1 MEIRLPLS
9 RFDVGGDV
17 VQNGLKGFIYGERGV
32 WRPGDSLF
40 LSFILE
46 DKLKKLPGGYPVTFE
61 LYNPQGQLVKRFI
74 NGKSLNGFYAFRTAT
89 ESTAPTGNWMAK
101 VKQVGQHFQKP
112 LKLRPLCQTG
122 LKSILILAGILIWRW
137 WRFCRYPICQLV
149 IWCSGQKPQ
158 GQG

>member
-1 MEIRLPLS
+1 MASFDLKRKPFLLVAKNGDERGYLKLDDGNSLPLS

-40 LSFILE
+40 LSFVLE

-61 LYNPQGQLVKRFI
+61 LYNPQGQLIKRFI
-74 NGKSLNGFYAFRTAT
+74 NGKPLNGFYAFRTAT

-101 VKQVGQHFQKP
+101 VK
-112 LKLRPLCQTG
+112 
-122 LKSILILAGILIWRW
+122 AGGAV
-137 WRFCRYPICQLV
+137 FTKTV
-149 IWCSGQKPQ
+149 KN
-158 GQG
+158 